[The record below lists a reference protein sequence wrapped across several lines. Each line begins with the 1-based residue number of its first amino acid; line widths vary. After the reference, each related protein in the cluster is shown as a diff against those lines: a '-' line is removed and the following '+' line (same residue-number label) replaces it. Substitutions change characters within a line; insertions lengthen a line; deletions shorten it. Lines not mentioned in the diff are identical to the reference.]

1 MICNKCGQ
9 ENPDEAMNCL
19 VCGHK
24 LQSGWKPLWNRDG
37 GSDWD
42 PIAML
47 REPGSASRKKIRKH
61 VEAWTVAVLALA
73 AATGF
78 AYMELYWP
86 LYPLIAV
93 AVIYAFCR
101 GISWKDE

>member
-24 LQSGWKPLWNRDG
+24 LQSGWKQLRNG
-37 GSDWD
+37 NGANGYA

-47 REPGSASRKKIRKH
+47 REPGPASRKKIRKH
-61 VEAWTVAVLALA
+61 VEAWTVAVIVLA
-73 AATGF
+73 AASGF
-78 AYMELYWP
+78 AYLELYWP
-86 LYPLIAV
+86 LFPLIGA
-93 AVIYAFCR
+93 AVIYAFSR
-101 GISWKDE
+101 GINWKDE